1 MKKTIIKIFDKIILL
16 LLGFSGILYS
26 CYKYGMPVDE
36 YEITGTV
43 TDVSRVPINNIRIV
57 KQGGEYSGS
66 GDTLYT
72 NLQGKYT
79 FNFWESR
86 GVHLKVE
93 DIDGEENGGE
103 FLPREFDVQ
112 FSDADIVKKGRGNK
126 KPDVYSKKVD
136 IILLRDG
143 EYPPVAYG
151 PPQTPFEP

>member
-16 LLGFSGILYS
+16 LLGFSGILYA
-26 CYKYGMPVDE
+26 CCKYGMPANE
-36 YEITGTV
+36 YEIKGVV
-43 TDVSRVPINNIRIV
+43 TDISREPIKNIRIV
-57 KQGGEYSGS
+57 KQGGFSES

-72 NLQGKYT
+72 NPQGKYT
-79 FNFWESR
+79 FNFWGWH